1 MIGRGIA
8 LGWVSGVSYALRTG
22 QLVPA
27 SRHVVTTGRHYELI
41 SGQRPAGAHVE
52 RVKDWLVAE
61 MEADLQE
68 VARLYPLLGKT
79 EPPRELDQPLA
90 T

>member
-1 MIGRGIA
+1 
-8 LGWVSGVSYALRTG
+8 VSGVSYALRTG

-41 SGQRPAGAHVE
+41 SGQRPARPHVE
-52 RVKDWLVAE
+52 RVKEWLVAE

-68 VARLYPLLGKT
+68 VARMHPVLGKVD
-79 EPPRELDQPLA
+79 PPRGFFQPVA
-90 T
+90 TRAEISLS